1 MIRIFR
7 AVLRL
12 RGSRYLPAQSDPIIH
27 EEMREAKSWIV
38 VAADCEHLHGWRAV
52 SVVVSDSK
60 WFWPIGWLM
69 GRKAVLPIG
78 EAFYR
83 WIERHRPMLS
93 KLTAFMNTNFPE

>member
-1 MIRIFR
+1 
-7 AVLRL
+7 
-12 RGSRYLPAQSDPIIH
+12 
-27 EEMREAKSWIV
+27 
-38 VAADCEHLHGWRAV
+38 
-52 SVVVSDSK
+52 
-60 WFWPIGWLM
+60 M

>member
-38 VAADCEHLHGWRAV
+38 VAADYEHLHGWRAV